1 MVNTLR
7 ILIIGG
13 GAVAEELLSKLD
25 LKKHEV
31 IVVERDPVRRKDLAL
46 KYDVLVIDRDAT
58 DVSLYTSDVRMDEI
72 DVVIALTGRN
82 EINLFALAIA
92 RMYNIPFRIAK
103 VTDIRIAELLQKLG
117 LGVPISQPS
126 IIASMIASYLDS
138 ILEPSK
144 LGKIGD
150 SYIYIVTLAETD
162 KAVERKIADLNLPDD
177 IKIVTIFDGTK
188 IFFPSPDTVL
198 RSGYQLL
205 ILSRSSDITRYF
217 KG

>member
-1 MVNTLR
+1 MR

-46 KYDVLVIDRDAT
+46 KYDVVVIDRDAT

-72 DVVIALTGRN
+72 DAVIALTGRN

-126 IIASMIASYLDS
+126 LVASMIASYLDS
-138 ILEPSK
+138 ILEPSR

-177 IKIVTIFDGTK
+177 VKIITIFDGTK
-188 IFFPSPDTVL
+188 IFFPSLDTVL

-205 ILSRSSDITRYF
+205 ILSRSPDVTRYF

>member
-1 MVNTLR
+1 MVNILR

-31 IVVERDPVRRKDLAL
+31 IVVEKDPVRRKDLAL
-46 KYDVLVIDRDAT
+46 KYDVVVIDRDAT

-103 VTDIRIAELLQKLG
+103 VTDIRIAELLQRLG

-138 ILEPSK
+138 ILQPSK

-205 ILSRSSDITRYF
+205 ILSRSPDITRYF

>member
-103 VTDIRIAELLQKLG
+103 VTDRRIAELLQRLG
-117 LGVPISQPS
+117 LGAPISQPS
-126 IIASMIASYLDS
+126 LVASMIASYLDS

-177 IKIVTIFDGTK
+177 IKIVTIFDGSK

-205 ILSRSSDITRYF
+205 ILSRSPDITRYF

>member
-1 MVNTLR
+1 
-7 ILIIGG
+7 
-13 GAVAEELLSKLD
+13 
-25 LKKHEV
+25 
-31 IVVERDPVRRKDLAL
+31 
-46 KYDVLVIDRDAT
+46 
-58 DVSLYTSDVRMDEI
+58 
-72 DVVIALTGRN
+72 
-82 EINLFALAIA
+82 
-92 RMYNIPFRIAK
+92 
-103 VTDIRIAELLQKLG
+103 
-117 LGVPISQPS
+117 
-126 IIASMIASYLDS
+126 MIASYLDS

-188 IFFPSPDTVL
+188 IFFPLPDTVL

>member
-1 MVNTLR
+1 MR

-46 KYDVLVIDRDAT
+46 KYDVVVIDRDAT

-126 IIASMIASYLDS
+126 LVASMIASYLDS
-138 ILEPSK
+138 ILEPSR
-144 LGKIGD
+144 LGRIGD

-177 IKIVTIFDGTK
+177 VKIVTIFDGTK
-188 IFFPSPDTVL
+188 IFFPSLDTVL

-205 ILSRSSDITRYF
+205 ILSRSPDITRYF

>member
-1 MVNTLR
+1 MVNILR

-31 IVVERDPVRRKDLAL
+31 IVVEKDPVRRKDLAL
-46 KYDVLVIDRDAT
+46 KYDVVVIDRDAT

-198 RSGYQLL
+198 KSGYQLL

>member
-1 MVNTLR
+1 MVNILR

-31 IVVERDPVRRKDLAL
+31 IVVEKDPVRRKDLAL
-46 KYDVLVIDRDAT
+46 KYDVVVIDRDAT

>member
-1 MVNTLR
+1 MFLR

-46 KYDVLVIDRDAT
+46 KYDVVVIDRDAT

-103 VTDIRIAELLQKLG
+103 VTDIRIAELLQRLG

-126 IIASMIASYLDS
+126 LVASMIASYLDS
-138 ILEPSK
+138 ILEPSR

-150 SYIYIVTLAETD
+150 SYIYIITLAETD
-162 KAVERKIADLNLPDD
+162 KAVERKIGDLNLPDD

-205 ILSRSSDITRYF
+205 ILSRSPDITRYF

>member
-1 MVNTLR
+1 MVDILR

-46 KYDVLVIDRDAT
+46 KYDVVVIDRDAT

-72 DVVIALTGRN
+72 DAVIALTGRN

-126 IIASMIASYLDS
+126 LVASMIASYLDS
-138 ILEPSK
+138 ILEPSR

-177 IKIVTIFDGTK
+177 VKIITIFDGTK
-188 IFFPSPDTVL
+188 IFFPSLDTVL

-205 ILSRSSDITRYF
+205 ILSRSPDVTRYF